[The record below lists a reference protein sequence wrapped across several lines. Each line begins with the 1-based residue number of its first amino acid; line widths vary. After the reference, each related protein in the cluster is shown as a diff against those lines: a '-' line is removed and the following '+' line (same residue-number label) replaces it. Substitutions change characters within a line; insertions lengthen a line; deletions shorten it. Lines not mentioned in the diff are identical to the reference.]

1 VKLKKLEVWRSI
13 KSQIEEIQDQKPFCK
28 RCMDSGTKSVEKRVK
43 LKKLKDWKSIKDK
56 IENIKDQEP
65 RWKMCLNQEVLL
77 KLDRGEIELI
87 LRIKIQ
93 LKT

>member
-1 VKLKKLEVWRSI
+1 LKKFKTKNLFVKGVW
-13 KSQIEEIQDQKPFCK
+13 IQGPN
-28 RCMDSGTKSVEKRVK
+28 SVETRVK

-56 IENIKDQEP
+56 IENIQDQDS

-87 LRIKIQ
+87 LRIKIK